1 MLSGVQLEQVEVTS
15 SKITN
20 PISSDKPVFGPKL
33 STNAT
38 DFDLNFEIDH
48 LPFKLNMETDAKMT
62 CAQWSQFLNL
72 IYDYLDVFSLHDED
86 LGFCDKIKHNI
97 LATSEK
103 PVYLPH
109 CHHSP
114 TTTGRSV

>member
-38 DFDLNFEIDH
+38 DFDFE
-48 LPFKLNMETDAKMT
+48 FWN
-62 CAQWSQFLNL
+62 W
-72 IYDYLDVFSLHDED
+72 
-86 LGFCDKIKHNI
+86 
-97 LATSEK
+97 
-103 PVYLPH
+103 
-109 CHHSP
+109 SP
-114 TTTGRSV
+114 TF